1 MNNWLAK
8 TYEHSKFLRLGD
20 SSQITAMT
28 QRLTIASST
37 NYLNKEFSV
46 TAAAPLP

>member
-1 MNNWLAK
+1 M
-8 TYEHSKFLRLGD
+8 
-20 SSQITAMT
+20 TAMT

-46 TAAAPLP
+46 TAAAPLPCLELQYDFSTPEM